1 MEQTS
6 IKNNG
11 EVLLILL
18 WNVLQSIKCKVQSN
32 MKKEAALWLKGEKK
46 EKVLRKVMTNQDS
59 IFKRFVLMFG
69 KTNTVFQV

>member
-1 MEQTS
+1 
-6 IKNNG
+6 
-11 EVLLILL
+11 
-18 WNVLQSIKCKVQSN
+18 

-46 EKVLRKVMTNQDS
+46 EKVLRKVMTNLDS